1 MSITPKDGDFAKA
14 LDDLAKAKPGPTAG
28 SAATP
33 QPLIADEGAL
43 LQAEIDRAL
52 LPGTGRTPEELQQ
65 MAELDEPRRC
75 PTPPDSTAPR
85 RRSPRRHASPA
96 PMFATLKEC
105 AA

>member
-14 LDDLAKAKPGPTAG
+14 LDDLAKAKAKPGPTAD
-28 SAATP
+28 SATTP

-65 MAELDEPRRC
+65 IAELDELPPLSDEELARQAEAA
-75 PTPPDSTAPR
+75 PGADGDPSTP
-85 RRSPRRHASPA
+85 
-96 PMFATLKEC
+96 E
-105 AA
+105 